1 VTIFETI
8 DSVETEFG
16 DNNFLEIARKVA
28 YTEDGES
35 ETEFISITRGYL
47 DAQGSR
53 RYKTNLTV
61 PPDPELVAF
70 LARGLE
76 DVTDEDLEAVAPA
89 REV

>member
-1 VTIFETI
+1 VTIFHTI
-8 DSVETEFG
+8 EKTETEFG
-16 DNNFLEIARKVA
+16 TNNFLEIARKVA
-28 YTEDGES
+28 YTEDGKG
-35 ETEFISITRGYL
+35 ETEFISITLGYL
-47 DAQGSR
+47 DTHGCR

-89 REV
+89 REA